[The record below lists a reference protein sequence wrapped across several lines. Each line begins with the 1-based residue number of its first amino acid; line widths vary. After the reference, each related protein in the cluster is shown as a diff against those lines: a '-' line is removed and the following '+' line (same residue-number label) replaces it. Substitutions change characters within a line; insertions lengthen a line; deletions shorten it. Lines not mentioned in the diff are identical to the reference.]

1 MLVDIGDWPAE
12 GEPFEVPEGELDNGV
27 EVEADA
33 EESALSEGL
42 YGDEEDGDQPLT
54 DRITAIYGVSVEDE
68 DGNPADNTWK
78 IGLAEFV
85 AGEEMDRYDGF
96 WWSPDSQHVLF
107 ESFDTADEPTWY
119 ISDPANPETAATGR
133 RYPRALTRNA
143 DVYLTVISL
152 AFDENYRY
160 AGITGNA
167 DVAWDRE
174 AYEYVAAVNWPVSY
188 THLTLPT
195 KA

>member
-1 MLVDIGDWPAE
+1 M
-12 GEPFEVPEGELDNGV
+12 
-27 EVEADA
+27 
-33 EESALSEGL
+33 
-42 YGDEEDGDQPLT
+42 
-54 DRITAIYGVSVEDE
+54 
-68 DGNPADNTWK
+68 
-78 IGLAEFV
+78 
-85 AGEEMDRYDGF
+85 
-96 WWSPDSQHVLF
+96 LF

-174 AYEYVAAVNWPVSY
+174 AYEYVAAVNWQ
-188 THLTLPT
+188 LGGG
-195 KA
+195 